1 MTPADCFG
9 QRYLAADPGFP
20 AKFEFRPKDVES
32 APWLQNAN
40 CVYRLFKVYP
50 SCKWLVG
57 YYETL
62 GEAKRETLYLDRF
75 ESEPVEISYEA
86 EEIPL
91 QLVPEEVRNRWKR
104 EAEEA
109 RLAEERAKR
118 PYPIPL
124 VRSGWPKLSLTQP
137 SVKELIAEANR
148 WAQSRS
154 IRKPQ
159 GRPI

>member
-1 MTPADCFG
+1 MTSQDCFA

-20 AKFEFRPKDVES
+20 SKFEFRPKNVES
-32 APWLQNAN
+32 TPWLQNAN

-50 SCKWLVG
+50 SGKWLVG

-62 GEAKRETLYLDRF
+62 GEVKRETLYLDRF

-109 RLAEERAKR
+109 RLAEERAKK

-124 VRSGWPKLSLTQP
+124 VRSGWPKLLSTPP
-137 SVKELIAEANR
+137 SAKELIAEANR
-148 WAQSRS
+148 WAQTRP